1 MIWVGKLSLTYW
13 RFYKMALPQK
23 TPTYNLKAVLSETGI
38 KSHTIRAWERKYGLP
53 RPVRSKGKHR
63 IYTQHDISIVKWL
76 MARLDEGMTIRRA
89 AELWNNIEEKGGNP
103 LEYVTFQQDDLN
115 LVFENGDTLGDI
127 RNAWIKNCLRFDDEA
142 TEKFL
147 TQAFAIYPIKMVC
160 LEILQK
166 GLAQIGDLWF
176 QNEATV
182 QQEHFASEKTLK
194 RLYAL
199 LAAAPNPTRLGRI
212 LLACPPHEEHTF
224 SLLLLSLL
232 LRYQG
237 WNVIYLGANLPTAQL
252 ASTVNYIKPDLVIL
266 AAQRLETAA
275 TLAEATE
282 MLAELDVPSAF
293 GGSIFNLIPSLR
305 YHITGHFLGE
315 TVEGAVQII
324 NKIMTFD
331 PPMQRAKPLPSHYEA
346 ALKHFDSTQ
355 YLIDFDVR
363 QNLDKANIPFVYLE
377 DTNSRFKRDILAAL
391 SLGNITLVTPGFKL
405 AQQLM
410 LNYGIS
416 TEMQF
421 KYMHAYNQ
429 AAQKRLNA
437 DGQLVTD
444 WLGDFES
451 TFGQAPA

>member
-1 MIWVGKLSLTYW
+1 
-13 RFYKMALPQK
+13 MALPQK

-38 KSHTIRAWERKYGLP
+38 KAHTIRAWEKKYGLP

-63 IYTQHDISIVKWL
+63 IYTQHDVSIVKWL

-89 AELWNNIEEKGGNP
+89 AELWGNIEEKGGDP
-103 LEYVTFQQDDLN
+103 LDYATFQQDDLN
-115 LVFENGDTLGDI
+115 LVFENGDTLGDLRQAWI
-127 RNAWIKNCLRFDDEA
+127 RNCLKFDDAA

-176 QNEATV
+176 ENEATV

-199 LAAAPNPTRLGRI
+199 LAAAPNPTRLGRV
-212 LLACPPHEEHTF
+212 LLACPAQEEHTF

-237 WNVIYLGANLPTAQL
+237 WNVVYLGANVPTSQL
-252 ASTVNYIKPDLVIL
+252 ASTVSYIKPDLVVL

-275 TLAEATE
+275 SLAQATE
-282 MLAELDVPSAF
+282 ILEKLEVPSAF

-315 TVEGAVQII
+315 TVEGAIQII

-331 PPMQRAKPLPSHYEA
+331 PPMQKAKPLPPHYEA
-346 ALKHFDSTQ
+346 ARKHFDSTQ

-363 QNLDKANIPFVYLE
+363 QKLDKENIPFVYLE

-391 SLGNITLVTPGFKL
+391 SLGSMALVSPGFKL

-410 LNYGIS
+410 RNYGIPL
-416 TEMQF
+416 EMQH
-421 KYMHAYNQ
+421 KYVNAYHQ
-429 AAQKRLNA
+429 AAAKRLNS
-437 DGQLVTD
+437 DGQIVTD
-444 WLGDFES
+444 WLGNLAATLS
-451 TFGQAPA
+451 AYSA

>member
-1 MIWVGKLSLTYW
+1 
-13 RFYKMALPQK
+13 MALPQK

-38 KSHTIRAWERKYGLP
+38 KAHTIRAWEKKYGLP

-89 AELWNNIEEKGGNP
+89 AELWGNIEEKGGDP
-103 LEYVTFQQDDLN
+103 LDYATFQQDDLN
-115 LVFENGDTLGDI
+115 LVFENGDTLGDLRQAWI
-127 RNAWIKNCLRFDDEA
+127 RNCLKFDEAA

-160 LEILQK
+160 LEILQR
-166 GLAQIGDLWF
+166 GLAEIGDLWF

-182 QQEHFASEKTLK
+182 QQEHFTSEKTLK

-199 LAAAPNPTRLGRI
+199 LAAAPNPTRLGRV
-212 LLACPPHEEHTF
+212 LLACPPQEEHTF

-237 WNVIYLGANLPTAQL
+237 WNVVHLGANVPTSQL
-252 ASTVNYIKPDLVIL
+252 ESTVNYIKPDLVVL

-275 TLAEATE
+275 SLAQATE
-282 MLAELDVPSAF
+282 LLAELEVPSAF

-315 TVEGAVQII
+315 TVEGAIQVI

-331 PPMQRAKPLPSHYEA
+331 PPMQRAKPLPPHYEA
-346 ALKHFDSTQ
+346 ARKHFDSTQ

-363 QNLDKANIPFVYLE
+363 QKLDKENIPFVYLE

-391 SLGNITLVTPGFKL
+391 SLGNIALVSPGFKL

-410 LNYGIS
+410 KNYGIS
-416 TEMQF
+416 SEMQR
-421 KYMHAYNQ
+421 KYVSAYHQ
-429 AAQKRLNA
+429 SATKRLNS
-437 DGQLVTD
+437 DGQIITD
-444 WLGDFES
+444 WLSGLES
-451 TFGQAPA
+451 TFSQYSA